1 MREDFHQEQVAFGAA
16 PAGRMREKTAMMRD
30 RHEDHIP
37 EVIVTKVSI
46 LIGCTLFTGNLL
58 FFYIFFS
65 ENTMCHS

>member
-1 MREDFHQEQVAFGAA
+1 MREDFHQEQGQLFGAG

-46 LIGCTLFTGNLL
+46 ILIGCTRV
-58 FFYIFFS
+58 
-65 ENTMCHS
+65 

>member
-16 PAGRMREKTAMMRD
+16 PAGRMMQKRVANQD

-46 LIGCTLFTGNLL
+46 LQYGP
-58 FFYIFFS
+58 YI
-65 ENTMCHS
+65 

>member
-1 MREDFHQEQVAFGAA
+1 MREDFHQEQVVFGKNQV
-16 PAGRMREKTAMMRD
+16 MREKTAMMRD

>member
-1 MREDFHQEQVAFGAA
+1 MREDFHQQQAFGAA
-16 PAGRMREKTAMMRD
+16 PAGHLREKTMMMRD

-46 LIGCTLFTGNLL
+46 LIGCTLSPEICY
-58 FFYIFFS
+58 FFVYNFFS